1 MERWVHPRRWGE
13 FLPWAMRE
21 DREAKVPNAS
31 QECIH
36 CRTVLSSGALL
47 CIACGSNDLR
57 ERKQSR
63 FPYDALAA
71 FLGVIVV
78 IIYWLG
84 R

>member
-1 MERWVHPRRWGE
+1 MERWVHTCGGGW
-13 FLPWAMRE
+13 FLPWTMRE
-21 DREAKVPNAS
+21 TKVSDAS
-31 QECIH
+31 KECIH
-36 CRTVLSSGALL
+36 CRTVLSSGAPSCL
-47 CIACGSNDLR
+47 ACGSKDLR
-57 ERKQSR
+57 ARTHSR

>member
-1 MERWVHPRRWGE
+1 M
-13 FLPWAMRE
+13 
-21 DREAKVPNAS
+21 REAKVSDAS

-36 CRTVLSSGALL
+36 CRTVLSSGAPF
-47 CIACGSNDLR
+47 CIACGSKDLR
-57 ERKQSR
+57 ARSHSR
-63 FPYDALAA
+63 FPYDAMAA

>member
-1 MERWVHPRRWGE
+1 MP
-13 FLPWAMRE
+13 
-21 DREAKVPNAS
+21 EAKASDAS

-36 CRTVLSSGALL
+36 CRTVLSSGTPL

-57 ERKQSR
+57 DRTHSR